1 MCADEEHVCV
11 ANVLLMCTDDEHDDV
26 EVKDDK
32 KVGVSLL
39 VHAGAGGAL
48 ISIHPS
54 APTHPPIPRQRRQ
67 TNTPKAY

>member
-39 VHAGAGGAL
+39 VNALAAVRHGGPHSVAPYTHLCKTL
-48 ISIHPS
+48 ILC
-54 APTHPPIPRQRRQ
+54 
-67 TNTPKAY
+67 